1 LEICKAPVGKV
12 RFRDFFFADILTSIV
27 PTLTDLGI
35 VIYVI
40 MKEIGFYD
48 ENDNPSKSCSFSP
61 PKPFVTYG

>member
-1 LEICKAPVGKV
+1 MEICKAPFGKV

-40 MKEIGFYD
+40 MKEFGFYK
-48 ENDNPSKSCSFSP
+48 EDN
-61 PKPFVTYG
+61 T